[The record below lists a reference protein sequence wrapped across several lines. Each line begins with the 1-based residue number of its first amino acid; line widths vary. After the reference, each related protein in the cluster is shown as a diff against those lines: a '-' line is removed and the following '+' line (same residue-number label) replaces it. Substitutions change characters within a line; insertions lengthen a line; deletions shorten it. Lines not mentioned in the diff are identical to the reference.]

1 MLKKSIGVALVAVMA
16 MTTFAACGD
25 GGKAAADAAMQAL
38 QSSYDG
44 VKADAAKYVPEQAKG
59 IDEAF
64 AAVQDTVAKGE
75 YMKAV
80 TDAQGLTSKVGELGA
95 AIAAKK
101 TELTSAF
108 EGLSTGMPAVVDGL
122 RAQVDSLAKARKL
135 PAGVTKDA
143 VEAAKAAVP
152 ALSTSW
158 EEAAAAFKSANL
170 TDAMAKA
177 QSVKS
182 KAVEIMTSLGMPVP
196 DALK

>member
-1 MLKKSIGVALVAVMA
+1 MLKKSIGVALVALVT
-16 MTTFAACGD
+16 MTTVVACGD
-25 GGKAAADAAMQAL
+25 GGKGAADTAMQAL

-44 VKADAAKYVPEQAKG
+44 IKADAAKYLPEQAKG

-64 AAVQDTVAKGE
+64 AAVQDTLAKGE
-75 YMKAV
+75 YMKGL

-95 AIAAKK
+95 AVAAKK
-101 TELTSAF
+101 TELTKAF
-108 EGLSTGMPAVVDGL
+108 EGVSGAMPAVVEGL
-122 RAQVDSLAKARKL
+122 QAQVDSLSKAKKL

-143 VEAAKAAVP
+143 VDAAKAAVP
-152 ALSTSW
+152 ALATSW

-177 QSVKS
+177 QAVKT
-182 KAVEIMTSLGMPVP
+182 KAVGLMTSLGMPVP